1 MNSKNNL
8 GQRTKIASAI
18 SNAITHSKTSRSA
31 VFGLMLGG
39 AVMAP
44 SVHAQNTG
52 ATATP
57 NDQLEEIVVTGIR
70 GSLQRAVDLKRNS
83 DGVVDAISAEDIGVF
98 PDTNLAESLQRISG
112 VSIDRSRGE
121 GSKVTVRGFGPEFN
135 LVTLNGRQMPN
146 HNGDNRSFD
155 FADLASEGI
164 AAVQVY
170 KTGQADVPSG
180 GIGSTINIK
189 TTRPL
194 DAPGRKMVTQ
204 LKGVFD
210 TSTEK
215 GSDVT
220 PELSGIYSNTFAD
233 DTMGFSISAAYQER
247 DNGQNS
253 ATVGD
258 YNNFLGIVDNDWGN
272 AATVQQWGG
281 IPRNADQVNRPGN
294 SDIYAVPQSIGYELA
309 EFSRERLNGQLT
321 FQWQASDNVLATV
334 DYTYSEVDFERTFNN
349 YSGWFNFDRQIT
361 QYTDGPVASPLI
373 YTEVGAATDFAMAAG
388 RDGTKTENGSLGLNV
403 EWQVNDR
410 LALAFDYHD
419 SESKSGA
426 SGNNGTASQLAIA
439 SFTRDVTTG
448 YFGGY
453 LPILELQLARP
464 LSPNDMIVTGS
475 VFDNKK
481 TNNQIEQTTVSGDF
495 EINDTSSI
503 NFGVQLTDM
512 DNTSQFANVQRDTWG
527 GTTQPGD
534 IADLLTPASAAGSFD
549 QMPNG
554 NDPRLQTD
562 FFTFDIDALIDRTVA
577 LGATQST
584 GGDCGHGLCPSTNFN
599 TDRRT
604 TEESQSFYVQ
614 YTGDFEL
621 GSIPVNL
628 RAGLRYEETDVVS
641 RALTPTYSSVVVSCL
656 DGAGN
661 PVVAGCNEFSAVPSG
676 QQDFTNLTGNY
687 DFILP
692 NLDLKFEFSENL
704 VGRVSYS
711 ETISRPSYT
720 DIQGGVT
727 IDTLIRV
734 SGGNAS
740 GGNPNLQPLESE
752 NIDLSLEYYTG
763 DSDYMSI
770 GYFTK
775 DIANF
780 IGRGR
785 LEDAVLFPSLIHPA
799 TGQAVTFDVDAPVNE
814 EDATVDGWE
823 LAIQRTFGES
833 GFGMQANATFV
844 DADVMYDNAS
854 LDTQFALT
862 GLSDSANLVG
872 FYEKDKIKV
881 RLAYNW
887 RDDFYNGI
895 RGASSGTPGPTNVEA
910 FGQWDVSASYMV
922 NDNLTVF
929 FEGINLTE
937 ETLRFYGRAE
947 EQVVQ
952 AFQTGARY
960 NLGVRYDF

>member
-1 MNSKNNL
+1 
-8 GQRTKIASAI
+8 
-18 SNAITHSKTSRSA
+18 
-31 VFGLMLGG
+31 
-39 AVMAP
+39 
-44 SVHAQNTG
+44 
-52 ATATP
+52 
-57 NDQLEEIVVTGIR
+57 
-70 GSLQRAVDLKRNS
+70 
-83 DGVVDAISAEDIGVF
+83 
-98 PDTNLAESLQRISG
+98 
-112 VSIDRSRGE
+112 
-121 GSKVTVRGFGPEFN
+121 
-135 LVTLNGRQMPN
+135 
-146 HNGDNRSFD
+146 
-155 FADLASEGI
+155 
-164 AAVQVY
+164 
-170 KTGQADVPSG
+170 
-180 GIGSTINIK
+180 
-189 TTRPL
+189 
-194 DAPGRKMVTQ
+194 
-204 LKGVFD
+204 
-210 TSTEK
+210 
-215 GSDVT
+215 
-220 PELSGIYSNTFAD
+220 
-233 DTMGFSISAAYQER
+233 
-247 DNGQNS
+247 
-253 ATVGD
+253 
-258 YNNFLGIVDNDWGN
+258 
-272 AATVQQWGG
+272 
-281 IPRNADQVNRPGN
+281 
-294 SDIYAVPQSIGYELA
+294 
-309 EFSRERLNGQLT
+309 
-321 FQWQASDNVLATV
+321 
-334 DYTYSEVDFERTFNN
+334 
-349 YSGWFNFDRQIT
+349 
-361 QYTDGPVASPLI
+361 
-373 YTEVGAATDFAMAAG
+373 
-388 RDGTKTENGSLGLNV
+388 
-403 EWQVNDR
+403 
-410 LALAFDYHD
+410 
-419 SESKSGA
+419 
-426 SGNNGTASQLAIA
+426 
-439 SFTRDVTTG
+439 
-448 YFGGY
+448 
-453 LPILELQLARP
+453 
-464 LSPNDMIVTGS
+464 
-475 VFDNKK
+475 
-481 TNNQIEQTTVSGDF
+481 
-495 EINDTSSI
+495 
-503 NFGVQLTDM
+503 
-512 DNTSQFANVQRDTWG
+512 
-527 GTTQPGD
+527 
-534 IADLLTPASAAGSFD
+534 
-549 QMPNG
+549 MPNG

-823 LAIQRTFGES
+823 LAIQRTFGET
-833 GFGMQANATFV
+833 GFGMQANATLV